1 MYEHVFESY
10 YHYLGYCS
18 SKMNQ
23 PTITT
28 RIIALCCTS
37 RVIFSSKISRCSLLN
52 TITHKIYALRP
63 VVIPCFIWYEM
74 LMCNNVRLRFV
85 CCSIRLNCLL
95 ALCWFS
101 GHIIL
106 FGQMIDRLRAKRI
119 MMHTVPSK
127 PERRMCFI
135 LNENELD
142 CYARYQIVLVT
153 CVKGRF

>member
-1 MYEHVFESY
+1 MSMYLSLTIISWGIVAPK
-10 YHYLGYCS
+10 L
-18 SKMNQ
+18 NQ
-23 PTITT
+23 LTITT

-37 RVIFSSKISRCSLLN
+37 CIIFSSKISKCSLSN
-52 TITHKIYALRP
+52 TITHKIHALRP
-63 VVIPCFIWYEM
+63 VVIPCSIRYEM

-127 PERRMCFI
+127 QERRMCFI